1 MERPRNTNIFGVI
14 NVLESPFRTILNYL
28 FTFPT
33 GRWLDVA
40 EEDGKVEIFL
50 RPATE
55 RDMVSFKKIFNT
67 KIRKEI
73 CDNHLWFSVAYR
85 PARSPFTRLQRLSC
99 CLSLLFSFMVAT
111 AMFYGSGPEPGDT
124 SGSVQMG
131 PIKINMRM
139 LIIGIESALVVVP
152 INILIVALFRNS
164 KAKERRARNK
174 EGCHGHT
181 ASQTSQQNKG
191 IDSINSG
198 TEDLEQSKDWETNLN
213 DIHCDIDSEGEVE
226 NDQEEKSTN
235 LKGREPAAKP
245 ESSEDLVETQT
256 PSFLARISAKFQRS
270 EGPCF
275 PYWCVYVGWVLCI
288 LTTLLSAVFTL
299 FYSMMW
305 GREQSNIWLT
315 TMAISFVHDTLISQ
329 PFKVLI
335 VSLIFAIYSKSP
347 DEDNLEELSTE
358 MGLNSLILL
367 IFNCFSEFVVLE
379 NIHHENCEEYQ

>member
-1 MERPRNTNIFGVI
+1 MCWN
-14 NVLESPFRTILNYL
+14 LHLILTYL
-28 FTFPT
+28 FIFPA

-40 EEDGKVEIFL
+40 EEDGKVDIFL

-55 RDMVSFKKIFNT
+55 SDMISFKKMFNT
-67 KIRKEI
+67 KISKGI

-111 AMFYGSGPEPGDT
+111 AMFYGSGPQPGDT
-124 SGSVQMG
+124 SGSVQLG
-131 PIKINMRM
+131 PININMRM

-152 INILIVALFRNS
+152 VNILIVALFRNS
-164 KAKERRARNK
+164 KAKERKARTK
-174 EGCHGHT
+174 QGCYSHT
-181 ASQTSQQNKG
+181 ASQTSEQNKG
-191 IDSINSG
+191 IDSINSS
-198 TEDLEQSKDWETNLN
+198 TEGLEQSKDWETNLN
-213 DIHCDIDSEGEVE
+213 DIHCNIDSEEDVE
-226 NDQEEKSTN
+226 NDQEEKSTD
-235 LKGREPAAKP
+235 LKEREPADKS
-245 ESSEDLVETQT
+245 ESSEDESSVGTQN
-256 PSFLARISAKFQRS
+256 PSFLARIGAKFQRS

-329 PFKVLI
+329 PLKVLI
-335 VSLIFAIYSKSP
+335 LSVIFAIYSKSP
-347 DEDNLEELSTE
+347 DEDNLEELSAAI
-358 MGLNSLILL
+358 GLHILKL
-367 IFNCFSEFVVLE
+367 FSNCLSRSWL
-379 NIHHENCEEYQ
+379 CWKTSRGL

>member
-1 MERPRNTNIFGVI
+1 M
-14 NVLESPFRTILNYL
+14 
-28 FTFPT
+28 
-33 GRWLDVA
+33 D
-40 EEDGKVEIFL
+40 IFL

-55 RDMVSFKKIFNT
+55 GEMISFKKMFNT
-67 KIRKEI
+67 KIRKGI

-152 INILIVALFRNS
+152 VNILIVALFRNS
-164 KAKERRARNK
+164 KAKERRALRK
-174 EGCHGHT
+174 KGCYGHT
-181 ASQTSQQNKG
+181 ASQTSKQTKE
-191 IDSINSG
+191 IDSVNSD
-198 TEDLEQSKDWETNLN
+198 TEGLEQSKDWETNLN
-213 DIHCDIDSEGEVE
+213 DIHCNIGNEDDFE
-226 NDQEEKSTN
+226 NNPEEKSTN
-235 LKGREPAAKP
+235 PEEREPVDKS
-245 ESSEDLVETQT
+245 ESADDESLVETQD
-256 PSFLARISAKFQRS
+256 PSFLAKIRAKFQRS

-275 PYWCVYVGWVLCI
+275 PFWCVYVGWVLCI

-315 TMAISFVHDTLISQ
+315 TMAISFVQDTLISQ

-335 VSLIFAIYSKSP
+335 LSLIFAIYSKSP
-347 DEDNLEELSTE
+347 DEDNLEELSSAK
-358 MGLNSLILL
+358 GLHSLKFFFLQ
-367 IFNCFSEFVVLE
+367 FF
-379 NIHHENCEEYQ
+379 

>member
-1 MERPRNTNIFGVI
+1 MKRRRNTNIFCVV
-14 NVLESPFRTILNYL
+14 NVLESAFCTILNYL
-28 FTFPT
+28 FTFPI

-40 EEDGKVEIFL
+40 EGDGKVDIFL

-55 RDMVSFKKIFNT
+55 RDMISFKKIFNT
-67 KIRKEI
+67 KIRKGI
-73 CDNHLWFSVAYR
+73 CDNHLWFSVAYL

-111 AMFYGSGPEPGDT
+111 AMFYGSGPQPGDT

-152 INILIVALFRNS
+152 VNILIVALFRNS
-164 KAKERRARNK
+164 KAKERSSQKK
-174 EGCHGHT
+174 EGCYGHT
-181 ASQTSQQNKG
+181 ASQTSEQIKG

-198 TEDLEQSKDWETNLN
+198 TEGLDQSKDWETNLN
-213 DIHCDIDSEGEVE
+213 DIHCNIDSEEDVE
-226 NDQEEKSTN
+226 NDQEETR
-235 LKGREPAAKP
+235 GWEPADKN
-245 ESSEDLVETQT
+245 ESSEDESLVETQN
-256 PSFLARISAKFQRS
+256 PSFLARIGARFQPS

-305 GREQSNIWLT
+305 GREQSNMWLT

-335 VSLIFAIYSKSP
+335 VSLIFAIYGKSP
-347 DEDNLEELSTE
+347 DEDNLEELSAAI
-358 MGLNSLILL
+358 GLNSLK
-367 IFNCFSEFVVLE
+367 
-379 NIHHENCEEYQ
+379 

>member
-1 MERPRNTNIFGVI
+1 MKRRRNRNIFSVK
-14 NVLESPFRTILNYL
+14 NVLESPFCTIRNYL

-40 EEDGKVEIFL
+40 EGDGKVDIFL

-55 RDMVSFKKIFNT
+55 RDMISFKKIFNT
-67 KIRKEI
+67 KIRQGI

-111 AMFYGSGPEPGDT
+111 AMFYGSGPQPGDT

-152 INILIVALFRNS
+152 VNILIVALFRNS
-164 KAKERRARNK
+164 KAKERRARKK
-174 EGCHGHT
+174 EGCYGHT
-181 ASQTSQQNKG
+181 ASHTSEQTKG

-198 TEDLEQSKDWETNLN
+198 TEGLNQSKDWETNLN
-213 DIHCDIDSEGEVE
+213 DIHCNINSQGDVE
-226 NDQEEKSTN
+226 NDQEEKSTK
-235 LKGREPAAKP
+235 LKGREPADKN
-245 ESSEDLVETQT
+245 ESSEDESLVETQN
-256 PSFLARISAKFQRS
+256 PSFLARIGAKFQRS

-305 GREQSNIWLT
+305 GREQSNMWLT
-315 TMAISFVHDTLISQ
+315 TMAISFVHDTIISQ

-335 VSLIFAIYSKSP
+335 VSLIFAIYGKSP
-347 DEDNLEELSTE
+347 DEDNLEELSAAT
-358 MGLNSLILL
+358 GLNSLK
-367 IFNCFSEFVVLE
+367 
-379 NIHHENCEEYQ
+379 

>member
-1 MERPRNTNIFGVI
+1 M
-14 NVLESPFRTILNYL
+14 
-28 FTFPT
+28 
-33 GRWLDVA
+33 D
-40 EEDGKVEIFL
+40 IFL

-55 RDMVSFKKIFNT
+55 RDMISFKKIFNT

-111 AMFYGSGPEPGDT
+111 AMFYGSGPQPGDT

-164 KAKERRARNK
+164 KAKERRARKK
-174 EGCHGHT
+174 EGCYGHT
-181 ASQTSQQNKG
+181 ASKTSEQNKG
-191 IDSINSG
+191 IDSIESG
-198 TEDLEQSKDWETNLN
+198 TESLEKSKDWETNLH
-213 DIHCDIDSEGEVE
+213 DIHCNIDSEGDVE
-226 NDQEEKSTN
+226 NDQEDKRAN
-235 LKGREPAAKP
+235 LKGREPADKN
-245 ESSEDLVETQT
+245 ESSEDESLVETQNT
-256 PSFLARISAKFQRS
+256 SFLERISAKFRRP

-288 LTTLLSAVFTL
+288 LTTLLCAVFTL

-335 VSLIFAIYSKSP
+335 LSLIFAIYSKSP
-347 DEDNLEELSTE
+347 DEDNLEELSTA
-358 MGLNSLILL
+358 MGLNRLTLL
-367 IFNCFSEFVVLE
+367 FL
-379 NIHHENCEEYQ
+379 